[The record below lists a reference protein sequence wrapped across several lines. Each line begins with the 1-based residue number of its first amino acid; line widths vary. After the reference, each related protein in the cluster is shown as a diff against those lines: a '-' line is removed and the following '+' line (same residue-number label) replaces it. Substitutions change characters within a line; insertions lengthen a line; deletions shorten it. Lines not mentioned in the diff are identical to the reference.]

1 MSNAWICLIA
11 AGLLEIGWP
20 LGLKM
25 AQMPGRGLV
34 GVIIAVSFMAVSGYL
49 LFLAQQKIPIG
60 TAYAVWTGIGAAGT
74 FVVGLILFGDA
85 ASIARILG
93 VTLIVSGVV
102 VMKLG
107 SSENP
112 PPAQATP
119 TPTTDQTPS
128 QGA

>member
-20 LGLKM
+20 LGLKI
-25 AQMPGRGLV
+25 AQMPGRGVV
-34 GVIIAVSFMAVSGYL
+34 GVMIAVCFMAISGYL

-74 FVVGLILFGDA
+74 FIIGLILFGDA
-85 ASIARILG
+85 ASMTRILG

-112 PPAQATP
+112 PAGEATP
-119 TPTTDQTPS
+119 SEVTEHGPLKGT
-128 QGA
+128 

>member
-25 AQMPGRGLV
+25 AQSPGRGLV
-34 GVIIAVSFMAVSGYL
+34 GVIVAVSFMAASGYL

-74 FVVGLILFGDA
+74 FAVGLMFFGDA
-85 ASIARILG
+85 ASMIRILG

-102 VMKLG
+102 VMKIG
-107 SSENP
+107 SSEK
-112 PPAQATP
+112 PPAVETAPNEITSP
-119 TPTTDQTPS
+119 KVE
-128 QGA
+128 